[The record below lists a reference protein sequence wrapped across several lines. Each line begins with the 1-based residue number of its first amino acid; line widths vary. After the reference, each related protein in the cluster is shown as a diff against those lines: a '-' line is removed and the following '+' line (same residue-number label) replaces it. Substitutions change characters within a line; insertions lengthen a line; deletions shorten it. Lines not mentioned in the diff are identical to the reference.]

1 MKKIT
6 ALQILSIVAFPF
18 MLLFMNACQTET
30 FKNQRKHI
38 DLAGNWF
45 FENDPGDQGMQQNWF
60 SRLLTDSVLLPG
72 TMDENHK
79 GNLNHDST
87 TFHLTRIYNYE
98 GPAWYQKQVII
109 PDDWKNKCIRL
120 TLERT
125 RPSMVWVDNQFAGK
139 SIILESPQNYD
150 LTRFLTPGK
159 HTLTLRIDN
168 NLKLTPYGNIHM
180 YSDDTQTNW
189 NGILGS
195 IFLDASDSTHF
206 TGLQVFPDVDE
217 KKIRVMAYIAN
228 PQRFKDLYLTL
239 QVAGERNGKKTFLK
253 SRKYHVVSDSLIQAE
268 FEIGRNSENWDE
280 YHQPLYRIQAVISQ
294 NHQVLDAAEA
304 PFGMRK
310 FSTLGTHFAINGRII
325 FLRGKHD
332 ACVFPL
338 TGHPP
343 MDTAGWTRIFRIAKS
358 YGINHY
364 RFHTWC
370 PPEAAFEA
378 ADREGIYL
386 QPELPFWGNLE
397 NDTLVQ
403 RMMAEALALLKSYA
417 NHPSF
422 VMFSAGNEIWGRQDK
437 VEDLIA
443 TLKKVDSRPLYTQ
456 GSNNNIGYTG
466 PVKDADFQV
475 AARTPFTHD
484 TILTHTRLTQA
495 FVDSRDGGILN
506 TQLPSTMVNFDYAV
520 AQTKIPLVG
529 HEVGQYQIFPDFDEI
544 KKYTG
549 ILQPRNLEV
558 FREKLQKSGMFDEDK
573 AFTKA
578 SGALSAL
585 CYRAEIEAA
594 LRTKGFAGFQ
604 LLDLQD
610 YPGQGTALVGILD
623 AFMDSKNVI
632 DRKEWLHFCNDVVPL
647 LLFEKYCWTTNDT
660 FSARVEV
667 ANYSDK
673 NLKGPLLWSLT
684 DNQGKVLESGAFR
697 GLIGNGGV
705 QDIGK
710 ISIPFAGMTAPQRLN
725 LTLSVEGT
733 VFRNSYPVWVYPE
746 TALPA
751 PVAGIAMAT
760 RLNPEIMNKL
770 EEGGKVLLFPEA
782 KSVIENSVP
791 GLFPPDFW
799 NFGMFRKISEGAK
812 KPVSPGTLGILTNP
826 KHPLFRKFPTEFYS
840 DWQWWTIIKNSNPL
854 ILNSTD
860 KLYRPIVQVID
871 NCERDYKLGLIFECR
886 VGKGKLLVCM
896 ARLNDMPSDPAAAQL
911 YRSLFSYMQSA
922 EFNPEYQL
930 DEHLLRELMR

>member
-1 MKKIT
+1 MRKIT
-6 ALQILSIVAFPF
+6 ALPTISLVAFLF
-18 MLLFMNACQTET
+18 ILLFMNACQEGS
-30 FKNQRKHI
+30 FEHPGKHI
-38 DLAGNWF
+38 DLTGNWF
-45 FENDPGDQGMQQNWF
+45 FESDPGNLGMQQNWF
-60 SRLLTDSVLLPG
+60 SRQLADSITLPG

-79 GNLNHDST
+79 GNLSHDSST
-87 TFHLTRIYNYE
+87 LHLARIYNYE

-109 PDDWKNKCIRL
+109 PGDWKNKCIRL

-125 RPSMVWVDNQFAGK
+125 KPSMVWIDNQLAGK
-139 SIILESPQNYD
+139 SFILESPQHYD

-159 HTLTLRIDN
+159 HTLTLRVDN
-168 NLKLTPYGNIHM
+168 SLKLTPYGNIHM

-195 IFLDASDSTHF
+195 ISLDASDSTYIS
-206 TGLQVFPDVDE
+206 GLQVFPDVDN
-217 KKIRVMAYIAN
+217 KKIRVMVNVAN
-228 PQRFKDLYLTL
+228 PGRFKNLDLTL
-239 QVAGERNGKKTFLK
+239 HVAGEKNGKITFLK
-253 SRKYHVVSDSLIQAE
+253 SREYHVVSDSLLQVE
-268 FEIGRNSENWDE
+268 FEMGRNSENWDE
-280 YHQPLYRIQAVISQ
+280 CQQPLYRIQAVISK

-310 FSTLGTHFAINGRII
+310 FSTRGTHFTINGRIA

-343 MDTAGWTRIFRIAKS
+343 MDTAGWTRVFRIAKS

-397 NDTLVQ
+397 NDTLVH
-403 RMMAEALALLKSYA
+403 RMMDEALALLKSYA

-422 VMFSAGNEIWGRQDK
+422 VMFSAGNELWGGQDN

-443 TLKKVDSRPLYTQ
+443 ALKKIDNRPLYTQ

-466 PVKDADFQV
+466 PVKDADFQT
-475 AARTPFTHD
+475 AARTPYAHD

-506 TQLPSTMVNFDYAV
+506 TQLPSTMVTFDYAV
-520 AQTKIPLVG
+520 EQTKIPLVG

-549 ILQPRNLEV
+549 ILQPRNLEI
-558 FREKLQKSGMFDEDK
+558 FRERLQKSGMFDEDK
-573 AFTKA
+573 AFVKA

-604 LLDLQD
+604 LLDLED

-647 LLFEKYCWTTNDT
+647 LVYEKYCWTLNDT
-660 FSARVEV
+660 FSAGVEV

-673 NLKGPLLWSLT
+673 NLKGPLQWSLT
-684 DNQGKVLESGAFR
+684 DNLGKVLKSGTF
-697 GLIGNGGV
+697 GGMIGNGGV

-710 ISIPFAGMTAPQRLN
+710 IIIPFTGMTVPQRLN
-725 LTLSVEGT
+725 LALSVEGT
-733 VFRNSYPVWVYPE
+733 LFQNSYPIWVYPE
-746 TALPA
+746 AGLPD
-751 PVAGIAMAT
+751 PVAGIAIAT
-760 RLNPEIMNKL
+760 RLSPEIMKEL

-782 KSVIENSVP
+782 ETVKQNSVP

-826 KHPLFRKFPTEFYS
+826 EHPLFRKFPTEFYT

-860 KLYRPIVQVID
+860 KSYRPIVQVID
-871 NCERDYKLGLIFECR
+871 NCERDDKLGLIFECR
-886 VGKGKLLVCM
+886 VGKGELLVCM
-896 ARLNDMPSDPAAAQL
+896 ARLNSLPSDPAANQL
-911 YRSLFSYMQSA
+911 YRSLLDYMQSA
-922 EFNPEYQL
+922 EFKPGYQM
-930 DEHLLRELMR
+930 DKHMLRELIR